1 MQQIKLNT
9 MKYIYVL
16 ALLLLFVGQTKAQSI
31 IAVEKQI
38 DYIRAGKGGMADGTY
53 LKDTNHLMDPL
64 IGTWKIIIDNK
75 TFNFYVTKI
84 IENSYGILIDKL
96 EVRHYIVDNNSGV
109 IIEDSRNN
117 SKLYI
122 SADYFDQDYSTYKL
136 SYYGENSRCGQ
147 KGHIRLKSLSPTTM
161 NFYYSRYPFG
171 LKRKEECPGGEY
183 LKALFPENVD
193 LILNKQ

>member
-1 MQQIKLNT
+1 
-9 MKYIYVL
+9 MKYISIV
-16 ALLLLFVGQTKAQSI
+16 ALLLLFVGQINAQTVP
-31 IAVEKQI
+31 VEKFF
-38 DYIRAGKGGMADGTY
+38 DYIKADIEIPDGTY
-53 LKDTNHLMDPL
+53 LKDVNHLMDPL
-64 IGTWKIIIDNK
+64 LGNWQGSMDNK
-75 TFNFYVTKI
+75 TYVFYVTKKTRK
-84 IENSYGILIDKL
+84 GKDDKILIDEL